1 MNADKDS
8 LPIVALVPGDCTG
21 IGPEQTARILSDDRL
36 ADVARLVVV
45 GDSRVLE
52 MGMAHAG
59 VKLEVER
66 VASPAKASF
75 REGVVPL
82 VDLGNTDPKLFPL
95 GKPTAEP
102 LPRGTVFANAGE
114 VDPIPLAPRN
124 KRTKI
129 AGG

>member
-1 MNADKDS
+1 MDTNRDA
-8 LPIVALVPGDCTG
+8 LPIIALVPGDSTG

-36 ADVARLVVV
+36 PDGARLAVV
-45 GDSRVLE
+45 GDARGVK

-75 REGVVPL
+75 RNGVVPL